1 MDIKLSEFLRAHR
14 EQILDAW
21 EHDVRAL
28 PKARPLERPFL
39 RDHLPELLDRIALL
53 CEERA
58 SGRIS
63 GTAAP
68 RRAAEIH
75 AFTRLDQGFDLDEV
89 ALEYSMLR
97 KRILLLLDEQP
108 GRPPPGEV
116 AFLNVCLDRALALA
130 LEAYARFQQRTL
142 RALDRISEVAF
153 QGGAT
158 VQTVLD
164 GFIGVLV
171 SAAAV
176 DSVSILLRQGNVLR
190 MRAVVGLDVP
200 PGTSLQV
207 GEGFAG
213 RIAATRKPML
223 LRSASEDPLVER
235 DHLQKSGIRALY
247 GVALAI
253 GDEVIGVAYM
263 GSKTAYDFSDEDKL
277 LFRAMASRIT
287 TVLAH
292 ALLQARERAASAAA
306 RAFAGAATM
315 DDAIRNLVREIAQTF
330 GWEVGIAWKP
340 YPAAKVLR
348 SRFAWSSERTEARQ
362 FEETSAKMEMPFGV
376 GLPGRVYLSGQAEWM
391 SEVTT
396 TPEERFPRAEAA
408 RKAGLHSAIAFPL
421 RAGADTIVVVE
432 FFSRSKRAPA
442 EEGVQMTSALRA
454 ELEGLLRRLSEQEA
468 TQRSEAQKTAILE
481 VALDGIVSMD
491 STGRVVAWNPAASRE

>member
-1 MDIKLSEFLRAHR
+1 MDIRLSEFLRAHR

-21 EHDVRAL
+21 ERDVRVL

-39 RDHLPELLDRIALL
+39 RDHLPELLDRIAALFA
-53 CEERA
+53 ERA
-58 SGRIS
+58 RGNASG
-63 GTAAP
+63 AEAP

-89 ALEYSMLR
+89 ALEYSLLR

-108 GRPPPGEV
+108 GRPAPGEV
-116 AFLNVCLDRALALA
+116 AFLNECLDRALALA

-142 RALDRISEVAF
+142 SALDRISEVAF

-171 SAAAV
+171 SSAAV

-200 PGTSLQV
+200 PGTSIQV
-207 GEGFAG
+207 GDGFAG
-213 RIAATRKPML
+213 RIAATRKPTL
-223 LRSASEDPLVER
+223 LRSASDDPLVER
-235 DHLQKSGIRALY
+235 DHLKNSGIRALY

-253 GDEVIGVAYM
+253 GDEVIGVAHM

-315 DDAIRNLVREIAQTF
+315 DDAIRNLVA
-330 GWEVGIAWKP
+330 
-340 YPAAKVLR
+340 
-348 SRFAWSSERTEARQ
+348 
-362 FEETSAKMEMPFGV
+362 
-376 GLPGRVYLSGQAEWM
+376 
-391 SEVTT
+391 
-396 TPEERFPRAEAA
+396 
-408 RKAGLHSAIAFPL
+408 
-421 RAGADTIVVVE
+421 
-432 FFSRSKRAPA
+432 
-442 EEGVQMTSALRA
+442 
-454 ELEGLLRRLSEQEA
+454 
-468 TQRSEAQKTAILE
+468 
-481 VALDGIVSMD
+481 
-491 STGRVVAWNPAASRE
+491 